1 MGTVYSYQKLALLRL
16 RQELTVEA
24 YPQTTLCSSLSWG
37 CICIQI
43 YLQVPPLFYRWRP
56 HRPSKK
62 VGSDGGQTPYGMAN
76 PFEVAIAIGIMD
88 PRNRRMMKFQLQILF
103 SWSNLTNKK
112 SLWFD
117 YNLGTCSS
125 RSYTRSTWRGGLAG
139 TCWREPLGISITI
152 KMAKMGWSPN
162 QQDYPLVI

>member
-1 MGTVYSYQKLALLRL
+1 MGTVYGYQKLALLRL

-56 HRPSKK
+56 HRPYKK

-76 PFEVAIAIGIMD
+76 PFEVAIATGIMD
-88 PRNRRMMKFQLQILF
+88 PRNRRKMKFQLQILF

-112 SLWFD
+112 SVCVD
-117 YNLGTCSS
+117 YNLGTWFLQILHQFNL
-125 RSYTRSTWRGGLAG
+125 TWWVGWDLLKG
-139 TCWREPLGISITI
+139 TPGDIYNY
-152 KMAKMGWSPN
+152 KDGDDH

>member
-1 MGTVYSYQKLALLRL
+1 MVYQKLALLSH
-16 RQELTVEA
+16 RQGISRWKLLPKVHCVVHLAEDALA
-24 YPQTTLCSSLSWG
+24 SLAFKYN
-37 CICIQI
+37 CKYHHC
-43 YLQVPPLFYRWRP
+43 FKDEDK

-103 SWSNLTNKK
+103 SWPNLTNKK
-112 SLWFD
+112 SLCVD

-125 RSYTRSTWRGGLAG
+125 RSYTSST
-139 TCWREPLGISITI
+139 
-152 KMAKMGWSPN
+152 
-162 QQDYPLVI
+162 